1 MSKLLTSI
9 KLLVFFL
16 KYFLKLNLAEYV
28 KFIPLFGIVINKG
41 IKKWNI
47 YCRNFYEIS
56 LNSLQQIEIKL
67 KLILD

>member
-9 KLLVFFL
+9 KLLMFFL
-16 KYFLKLNLAEYV
+16 KYFLKLNLAQYV
-28 KFIPLFGIVINKG
+28 KFIPLFGLVINKG
-41 IKKWNI
+41 IKKEI